1 MSAKVEEKPQ
11 DMVTIE
17 VNGQEIQAPKG
28 SMIIEATDAHGV
40 DVPRFC
46 YHKKLPIAANCRM
59 CLVEVEKAPKP
70 LPACATPVAE
80 GMKIY
85 TDSPRAVAAQR
96 GVMEFLLI
104 NHPLDCPICDQ
115 GGECELQ
122 DVSMGYGRGASR
134 FSEGKRVVDDEDLGP
149 LIATEMTRCIHCTR
163 CVRFL
168 DHIAGKRELG
178 GMNRGEYTEISTF
191 VEGGVHSELSGN
203 IIDLCPVGALTN
215 KPFRFKA
222 RAWELLAHPS
232 VAPHDAVGSNV
243 HLHHRRGEIMR
254 VVPRENE
261 LVNETWIA
269 DRDRFSH
276 QGVYS
281 EDRLDRP
288 MVRVDGDLRPC
299 EWGEALDR
307 AVMLLRDV
315 VAKHGADQLGTL
327 VGPTSTAEEMYLLNR
342 LTRGLGSPNI
352 DHRLRDGDCSD
363 QAEAP
368 AFPWLGQPI
377 SALEDIQAAL
387 LVGSYL
393 RHEQPILNH
402 RLRKATKAGA
412 RVSVIN
418 NRRYDFNYDLAEEI
432 LAGPSAQVAE
442 LAAVLQAV
450 VTAKGGKLPEGVDAL
465 YREKPQPHHQAIA
478 QQLVEAERATILLG
492 NQAAANPRAALL
504 RALASALA
512 EQTGA
517 VLGILPE
524 AANSVGGW
532 LAGAVPH
539 REAGGDAADKVGLHA
554 REMLA
559 QPRQGYLLYNVE
571 PELDCWDGRQAAAA
585 LTAAHA
591 VVAFSS
597 WLTPELARE
606 ADVVLPIAAFG
617 ETSGTFVNLEGRWQ
631 SFPGIGRPV
640 GEARPGWR
648 VLRVLGN
655 LLELDGFEYESS
667 EEVLRELQ
675 ARVGEVTPS
684 AAYPWVAPEPVAPRS
699 EGLERASATPIY
711 AVDPLVRRSAPLQQ
725 TRHAVA
731 AEAWLAPATA
741 SRLGVEEGGRIR
753 LGEGPVELPVR
764 VSDEI
769 AEGTVWVPAALRD
782 SAALGPM
789 NGELDVAGH

>member
-1 MSAKVEEKPQ
+1 MSAKVEDKPQ

-17 VNGQEIQAPKG
+17 VNGEQIQAPKG
-28 SMIIEATDAHGV
+28 SMIIEATDARGV

-70 LPACATPVAE
+70 LPACATPVAD
-80 GMKIY
+80 GMKIF

-122 DVSMGYGRGASR
+122 DVAMGYGRGVSR
-134 FSEGKRVVDDEDLGP
+134 FTERKRVVDDEDLGP
-149 LIATEMTRCIHCTR
+149 LISTEMTRCIHCTR

-215 KPFRFKA
+215 KPFRFRA

-232 VAPHDAVGSNV
+232 VAPHDAVGSNL
-243 HLHHRRGEIMR
+243 HLHHLRGEIMR

-269 DRDRFSH
+269 DRDRYSH

-281 EDRLDRP
+281 EDRITRP
-288 MVRVDGDLRPC
+288 LARVDGALR
-299 EWGEALDR
+299 EVDWQTALEQV
-307 AVMLLRDV
+307 AGLLRETV
-315 VAKHGADQLGTL
+315 ETHGPAQLGAL
-327 VGPTSTAEEMYLLNR
+327 VGPTTTAEEMYLLGR
-342 LTRGLGSPNI
+342 LVRGLGSRNI
-352 DHRLRDGDCSD
+352 DHRLRDGDVSD
-363 QAEAP
+363 QDQAP

-377 SALEDIQAAL
+377 SALEDADAAL

-412 RVSVIN
+412 TVFAIN

-432 LAGPSAQVAE
+432 LAGPSAQVGE

-450 VTAKGGKLPEGVDAL
+450 VTANGGTLPEGADAL
-465 YREKPQPHHQAIA
+465 YPGKPDARHQAIA
-478 QQLVEAERATILLG
+478 EQLSKAERATILLG
-492 NQAAANPRAALL
+492 NQANAHPQAALL
-504 RALASALA
+504 RALSAELA

-517 VLGILPE
+517 VLGVLPE
-524 AANSVGGW
+524 AANTVGGY

-539 REAGGDAADKVGLHA
+539 REVGGVAADKAGLDA
-554 REMLA
+554 RSMLA
-559 QPRQGYLLYNVE
+559 EPRKAYVLYNVE
-571 PELDCWDGRQAAAA
+571 PELDCWNGQQARAA
-585 LTAAHA
+585 LASANR
-591 VVAFSS
+591 VIAFSS
-597 WLTPELARE
+597 WLTPELERE
-606 ADVVLPIAAFG
+606 ADVILPIAAFG

-631 SFPGIGRPV
+631 SFPGVGKPV

-655 LLELDGFEYESS
+655 VLELDGFDQESS
-667 EEVLRELQ
+667 DEVLHELQ
-675 ARVGEVTPS
+675 GAVGEVAPS
-684 AAYPWVAPEPVAPRS
+684 NAYPWVAPKSAPAGG
-699 EGLERASATPIY
+699 EGLERAGATPIY
-711 AVDPLVRRSAPLQQ
+711 AVDPLVRRSQPLQQ
-725 TRHAVA
+725 TSHAVA

-741 SRLGVEEGGRIR
+741 ERLGVDEGGQIR
-753 LGEGPVELPVR
+753 LGSEQVELPVR
-764 VSDEI
+764 VSADI
-769 AEGTVWVPAALRD
+769 AEGTVWVPAALRE
-782 SAALGPM
+782 SVAVGPM
-789 NGELDVAGH
+789 NGELEVAGH